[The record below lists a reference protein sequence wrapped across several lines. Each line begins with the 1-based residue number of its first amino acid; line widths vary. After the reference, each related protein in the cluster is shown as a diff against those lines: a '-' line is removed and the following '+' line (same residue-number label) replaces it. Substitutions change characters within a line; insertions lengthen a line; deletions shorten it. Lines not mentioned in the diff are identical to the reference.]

1 MGRYKRYRLRQ
12 KDEEDQK
19 HNRRRLQYA
28 DWGGGA
34 APGSCWHES
43 KTLYCAPCPEIHFQ
57 RLRNTSCD
65 KRKMDFTYSRFLKIF
80 KSLPSCKTTV
90 NVVFV
95 MSHCTSTFEYP
106 RLKFINAKDQ
116 SILVARA
123 KSSKVFVAAWKM
135 DFREFIWQCV
145 LFQPRRC
152 HRTFPARNRL
162 WLIWAG
168 PCHGTSN

>member
-1 MGRYKRYRLRQ
+1 MQ
-12 KDEEDQK
+12 IEEEERHQ
-19 HNRRRLQYA
+19 
-28 DWGGGA
+28 GA
-34 APGSCWHES
+34 AGTSRRHSTVRLCQKYIFNVW
-43 KTLYCAPCPEIHFQ
+43 EIRVATNERWISHII
-57 RLRNTSCD
+57 
-65 KRKMDFTYSRFLKIF
+65 RFLKIF
-80 KSLPSCKTTV
+80 KSLPSCKTTA